1 MCTSG
6 TTYPAA
12 ESLNSDGNQFT
23 NINKTNNHLSP
34 SLNSLN
40 IKKTTTCDVGN
51 SGPGLELVQKCSG
64 VSGYGIPIIP
74 S

>member
-1 MCTSG
+1 MVI
-6 TTYPAA
+6 
-12 ESLNSDGNQFT
+12 NSPISTKQTLTFT
-23 NINKTNNHLSP
+23 ELTEHK
-34 SLNSLN
+34 
-40 IKKTTTCDVGN
+40 KKTTTCDVGN